1 MKKIKLDPDI
11 IEYDGKGFK
20 KVVKNEDDFWNR
32 LKYIQNEIDTDI
44 FNKHKCEDCGEEKPD
59 VKSRGD
65 GEYLLCDDCLNDLSN
80 EAGYCS
86 ISCKIS
92 GNCDGVVKM
101 SIKQLKKKLESERT
115 NESKQHMIS
124 EGDNGNAEISYEA
137 GSKAME
143 NRLLPLLQKAVEIMN
158 QIGLARCPNYIAHPQ
173 SVWFDEHVQEKAREF
188 LTNVSEFTEGML
200 SLSETTESVSELTK
214 MTEIKNDALKSEITK
229 LKEENENL
237 AHELET
243 TTLEHESVYKMN
255 KQYVENSKLKIN
267 QLREENLKL
276 EEENKN
282 LKACIDMLA
291 PKARSVYLNMLSAS
305 IHQTN
310 VEAGWWTNLATG
322 EPLERNVGEL
332 LCLVH
337 SEVSE
342 ALEAY
347 RKDLNDDKLP
357 HRKGFEVE
365 LVDAL
370 IRIFDIAGKFK
381 LDLDGALEDK
391 LEYNAKRS
399 DHKLEN
405 RQGKNGK
412 KF

>member
-1 MKKIKLDPDI
+1 MNNTKSNAKDIAEKILNCETYDIPDI
-11 IEYDGKGFK
+11 QS
-20 KVVKNEDDFWNR
+20 
-32 LKYIQNEIDTDI
+32 LA
-44 FNKHKCEDCGEEKPD
+44 
-59 VKSRGD
+59 SA
-65 GEYLLCDDCLNDLSN
+65 YL
-80 EAGYCS
+80 E
-86 ISCKIS
+86 
-92 GNCDGVVKM
+92 
-101 SIKQLKKKLESERT
+101 LKKRIVLLLRENTLLILDSIEPRT
-115 NESKQHMIS
+115 DKDVTI
-124 EGDNGNAEISYEA
+124 
-137 GSKAME
+137 
-143 NRLLPLLQKAVEIMN
+143 V
-158 QIGLARCPNYIAHPQ
+158 GL
-173 SVWFDEHVQEKAREF
+173 K
-188 LTNVSEFTEGML
+188 
-200 SLSETTESVSELTK
+200 K
-214 MTEIKNDALKSEITK
+214 EITK
-229 LKEENENL
+229 LKAENERLNKYVISGYETVHKESLEEITRLIEENEKLSEQVFKDIEYINYIQ
-237 AHELET
+237 EQLESAKSVLLQK
-243 TTLEHESVYKMN
+243 TLDIDS
-255 KQYVENSKLKIN
+255 LTA
-267 QLREENLKL
+267 
-276 EEENKN
+276 ENKS
-282 LKACIDMLA
+282 LKECITILN
-291 PKARSVYLNMLSAS
+291 PTISPVYLQQLSKH

-347 RKDLNDDKLP
+347 RKDLMDDKLP

>member
-1 MKKIKLDPDI
+1 MNAKDIAEKIIRYADSYETDSPALASAYLELEKEND
-11 IEYDGKGFK
+11 
-20 KVVKNEDDFWNR
+20 R
-32 LKYIQNEIDTDI
+32 LKNYEI
-44 FNKHKCEDCGEEKPD
+44 
-59 VKSRGD
+59 
-65 GEYLLCDDCLNDLSN
+65 
-80 EAGYCS
+80 AGYEE
-86 ISCKIS
+86 
-92 GNCDGVVKM
+92 M
-101 SIKQLKKKLESERT
+101 H
-115 NESKQHMIS
+115 NEM
-124 EGDNGNAEISYEA
+124 
-137 GSKAME
+137 KA
-143 NRLLPLLQKAVEIMN
+143 
-158 QIGLARCPNYIAHPQ
+158 
-173 SVWFDEHVQEKAREF
+173 
-188 LTNVSEFTEGML
+188 
-200 SLSETTESVSELTK
+200 
-214 MTEIKNDALKSEITK
+214 EITK
-229 LKEENENL
+229 LKEKTRSLEHEIFQYEIDIECLKEYNSKYCGEVRVWQNRAEALSEENAKFNEENESIRTQLLAQCRMSHELADEKENL

-282 LKACIDMLA
+282 LKACIDKLT
-291 PKARSVYLNMLSAS
+291 PTVKPTYLNNLSAS

-310 VEAGWWTNLATG
+310 VEAGWWTNLETG
-322 EPLERNVGEL
+322 KPLERNVGEL

-399 DHKLEN
+399 DHKLEA
-405 RQGKNGK
+405 RRSQNGK

>member
-1 MKKIKLDPDI
+1 MNPKDI
-11 IEYDGKGFK
+11 AEKTI
-20 KVVKNEDDFWNR
+20 
-32 LKYIQNEIDTDI
+32 KYIELPYNI
-44 FNKHKCEDCGEEKPD
+44 PY
-59 VKSRGD
+59 
-65 GEYLLCDDCLNDLSN
+65 EY
-80 EAGYCS
+80 
-86 ISCKIS
+86 I
-92 GNCDGVVKM
+92 
-101 SIKQLKKKLESERT
+101 T
-115 NESKQHMIS
+115 
-124 EGDNGNAEISYEA
+124 
-137 GSKAME
+137 
-143 NRLLPLLQKAVEIMN
+143 
-158 QIGLARCPNYIAHPQ
+158 LARAYLELEKKYNNLKLAHDIQ
-173 SVWFDEHVQEKAREF
+173 SEVMSTYDDTLPYKLQ
-188 LTNVSEFTEGML
+188 
-200 SLSETTESVSELTK
+200 
-214 MTEIKNDALKSEITK
+214 IEITKLKEENLK

-276 EEENKN
+276 EEENEDLNFYKKQYQSIAGKAN
-282 LKACIDMLA
+282 LKHLVESNEALRAENEALRTENENLREALA
-291 PKARSVYLNMLSAS
+291 QETFESEKLKAKVERRRKYIKEEIKASINMVTPKARSVYLNQLSAS

-310 VEAGWWTNLATG
+310 VEAGWWTNLETG

-337 SEVSE
+337 SEISE

-347 RKDLNDDKLP
+347 RKDLMDDKLP
-357 HRKGFEVE
+357 HRTGFEVE

-391 LEYNAKRS
+391 LEYNAKRA

-405 RQGKNGK
+405 RLGKNGK